1 MPEFSHI
8 PVMLTE
14 VLDALRPRPGQVFLD
29 GTLGGAGHSCAL
41 MERILPG
48 GFLWGCDQDG
58 DALRVAVERLGAV
71 PGATG
76 RFATREMN
84 FAGVAQW
91 VPAGSCD
98 GVLLDL
104 GVSSHQLD
112 TPGRGFSFQHDGPLD
127 MRMSRTAPVTAADV
141 VNGWAAEELA
151 RVFWELGDEPE
162 ARRIARAIERERAVR
177 RFETTLQLADAVARV
192 CPRGGRKSHPATRV
206 FQALRL
212 VVNDEMGVLERGLHG
227 AFGCLRPGGRLAVL
241 TFHSLE
247 DRAVKTFMRQA
258 AQDYRLPPGQP
269 DDPLL
274 RIPCEPAATCV
285 TRRSIQPSDDEVARN
300 PRARSAQLRVLER
313 RANDV
318 LPPLQPQPSQ

>member
-1 MPEFSHI
+1 
-8 PVMLTE
+8 MLPE
-14 VLDALRPRPGQVFLD
+14 VLNALQPRPGQVFLD

-41 MERILPG
+41 LERILPD

-58 DALRVAVERLGAV
+58 DALKAAAERLGAV
-71 PGATG
+71 PGSAG
-76 RFATREMN
+76 RWTTKEMN
-84 FAGVAQW
+84 FAGLATW

-112 TPGRGFSFQHDGPLD
+112 TPERGFSFQHDGPLD
-127 MRMSRTAPVTAADV
+127 MRMSHRTPMTAADV
-141 VNGWAAEELA
+141 VNGWAAGELA

-162 ARRIARAIERERAVR
+162 GRRIARAIERERAVR
-177 RFETTLQLADAVARV
+177 RFETTQQLADAVAKV

-212 VVNDEMGVLERGLHG
+212 VVNDEMGVLDQGLQG
-227 AFGCLRPGGRLAVL
+227 AFQCLRPGGRLAVL

-247 DRAVKTFMRQA
+247 DRKVKAFMRETA
-258 AQDYRLPPGQP
+258 REYLLPPGQP

-274 RIPCEPAATCV
+274 RIPCTPAATLV
-285 TRRSIQPSDDEVARN
+285 TRRSVQPSDAEIAAN
-300 PRARSAQLRVLER
+300 PRCRSAQLRVLER
-313 RANDV
+313 R
-318 LPPLQPQPSQ
+318 PQPLTSPTPHAR